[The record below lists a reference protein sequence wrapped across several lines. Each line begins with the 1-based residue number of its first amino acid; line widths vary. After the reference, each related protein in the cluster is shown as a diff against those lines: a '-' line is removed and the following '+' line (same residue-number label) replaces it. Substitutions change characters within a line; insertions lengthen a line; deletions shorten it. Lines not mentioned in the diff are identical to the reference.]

1 MLPVTVSSLK
11 AELLLKIRKT
21 ETTIMVHFLTNFG
34 FENVKLESVKIK
46 KAYKI

>member
-21 ETTIMVHFLTNFG
+21 ETTIMVHFLTKLRFWKCEVREC
-34 FENVKLESVKIK
+34 ENK
-46 KAYKI
+46 KSL